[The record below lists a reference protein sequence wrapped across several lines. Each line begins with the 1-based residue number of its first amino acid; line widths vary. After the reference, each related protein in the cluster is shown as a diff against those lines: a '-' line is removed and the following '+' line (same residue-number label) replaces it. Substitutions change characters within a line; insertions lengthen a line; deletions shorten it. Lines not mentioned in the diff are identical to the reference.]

1 MSEGGK
7 RKPRPPLRIH
17 LNWPPGS
24 PEPPAAAPA
33 PDWKEPAKYQREI
46 AKWIVGG
53 VMAAVIAILAGSSL
67 TRLGSLDFETHAL
80 RLSLAIAGAA
90 TGLAGIG
97 WFLYL
102 ALKVLSVEAGG
113 INNLE
118 GDRDAEW
125 TAIVQRINHL
135 FAFELADDAGNARQV
150 EQLVKARRDGELT
163 ASDLDILKRINAALG
178 FLFVQHRYKRMMDSL
193 PFVGL
198 AAIVGFGLYAWAA
211 NPGDQPVPERPGLL
225 LKLTR

>member
-1 MSEGGK
+1 
-7 RKPRPPLRIH
+7 
-17 LNWPPGS
+17 
-24 PEPPAAAPA
+24 
-33 PDWKEPAKYQREI
+33 
-46 AKWIVGG
+46 
-53 VMAAVIAILAGSSL
+53 MAAVIAILAGSSL

-90 TGLAGIG
+90 IGLAGIG

-125 TAIVQRINHL
+125 TAIVRRINDL

-225 LKLTR
+225 LRLTR